1 MAGPGPPIGWERPPG
16 GERCKS
22 RRSRS
27 ARGSA
32 IWGSMWLEGRR
43 LLLLRLGSRLTSS
56 RPTGALLDP
65 WVPTAFYP
73 GPGILAGPALQ
84 SYLDLSPAFARAEV
98 RAGECTLQCLR
109 PVLLGIEPG
118 KSRPCVEM
126 GRAGGGSTRETPT
139 GPSSPA
145 SSFPA
150 KIPRALEQRFLF
162 PPHPQPFLERDRK
175 TPAYGGP
182 MQVRGGW
189 GDAE

>member
-1 MAGPGPPIGWERPPG
+1 MAGEAEVADAASGFT
-16 GERCKS
+16 S
-22 RRSRS
+22 H
-27 ARGSA
+27 
-32 IWGSMWLEGRR
+32 
-43 LLLLRLGSRLTSS
+43 LLAAHGCS
-56 RPTGALLDP
+56 LDP

-73 GPGILAGPALQ
+73 GPRILVGPALQ
-84 SYLDLSPAFARAEV
+84 GYLDLPPAFARAEV

-126 GRAGGGSTRETPT
+126 GRAGGGSARETPT

-150 KIPRALEQRFLF
+150 KIPRALEQLFLF